1 MQQEDDTMARAVKDI
16 PVLNGADAKR
26 FTKDIKANESKKVS
40 QAEYDRI
47 KNNFKRFIVKEA

>member
-1 MQQEDDTMARAVKDI
+1 MARTVKDI

-26 FTKDIKANESKKVS
+26 FTKDTKVNESKKVS
-40 QAEYDRI
+40 RAEYDRI

>member
-1 MQQEDDTMARAVKDI
+1 MARTVKDI

-26 FTKDIKANESKKVS
+26 FTRDTKANESKKVS
-40 QAEYDRI
+40 RVEYDRI